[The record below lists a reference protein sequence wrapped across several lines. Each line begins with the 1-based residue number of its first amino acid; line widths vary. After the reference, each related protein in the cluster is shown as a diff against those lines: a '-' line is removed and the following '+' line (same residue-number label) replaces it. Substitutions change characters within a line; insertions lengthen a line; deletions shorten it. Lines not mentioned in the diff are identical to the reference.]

1 MDLLPAAV
9 SVPDGS
15 GDDRPLFPSSPA
27 DRAPAGASRRLIP
40 ATGGTIAPET
50 LHPDLW
56 RGHQFGRHAE
66 HGLPSGFALLDAQL
80 PGGGWPRRALTELLL
95 PHPGV
100 GEIRLLSHCITAT
113 QRLGRPVMLFDPPEA
128 LSGWAL
134 AQLGLDVE
142 QLLIIVTHAQPNL
155 DPKGGADWGP
165 GTQGDQSREEA
176 RRIGETNID
185 ARLWALE
192 QALKSGHVGAVLAW
206 LPPRL
211 RTERLRRLQLAAHA
225 HDGVA
230 FVLREMAAAQRPSAA
245 PLRLALRPGG
255 ADVLAVHLLKRRGP
269 PLEAPLQL
277 ALPAVLCRSARQ
289 RARSGPPQVPVLRPA
304 TFVNL
309 V

>member
-15 GDDRPLFPSSPA
+15 GDSHPLFPPSPA
-27 DRAPAGASRRLIP
+27 DRAPADAGRGLVPTI
-40 ATGGTIAPET
+40 GGTVAPET

-100 GEIRLLSHCITAT
+100 GEIRLLSHCIMAT

-142 QLLIIVTHAQPNL
+142 QLLIIVTHAQS
-155 DPKGGADWGP
+155 DPDRKEG
-165 GTQGDQSREEA
+165 GTQGGQSREGV
-176 RRIGETNID
+176 RSVGETNID

-277 ALPAVLCRSARQ
+277 SLPAVLCRSARQ